1 VTDFNAGLPQMLI
14 GAALGLGL
22 AAAVGFRLFVPFLL
36 VSIAARSGQ
45 VHLAGGFEWLG
56 SDVALV
62 MFGIAALLEIAAYFI
77 PFFDHL
83 LDTVAG
89 PAAVAAG
96 TVLMASTLI
105 DMEPW
110 LRWAVAIVAGGGTSG
125 LLHGATSALRLGSTA
140 TTGGAGNPVFAMF
153 ETGAS
158 TAMTVLALLLP
169 MIAFALVLYLIL
181 RTVRMAGGL
190 FRGIMRRP
198 GRGD

>member
-1 VTDFNAGLPQMLI
+1 MTDFNAGLPQMLI

-22 AAAVGFRLFVPFLL
+22 AAAVGFRVFVPFLL
-36 VSIAARSGQ
+36 VGIAARGGQ

-62 MFGIAALLEIAAYFI
+62 MFGIAAVLEIAAYFI

-83 LDTVAG
+83 LDAVAG

-96 TVLMASTLI
+96 TVLMASALI

-110 LRWAVAIVAGGGTSG
+110 LRWAVAIVAGGGTAG

-158 TAMTVLALLLP
+158 TAMTMLALLLP

-190 FRGIMRRP
+190 FRGGMRRL
-198 GRGD
+198 GRR

>member
-22 AAAVGFRLFVPFLL
+22 AAAVGFRVFVPFLL

-56 SDVALV
+56 TDIALV
-62 MFGIAALLEIAAYFI
+62 MFGIAAVLEIAAYFI

-83 LDTVAG
+83 LDTVSG

-96 TVLMASTLI
+96 TVLMASSLI

-110 LRWAVAIVAGGGTSG
+110 LKWTVAIVAGGGTAG

-158 TAMTVLALLLP
+158 TAMTILALLLP
-169 MIAFALVLYLIL
+169 LIAFVLVLYLIL
-181 RTVRMAGGL
+181 RTIRMAGGL
-190 FRGIMRRP
+190 FRGGMRWLKR
-198 GRGD
+198 R

>member
-1 VTDFNAGLPQMLI
+1 MLI

-22 AAAVGFRLFVPFLL
+22 AAAVGFRVFVPFLL
-36 VSIAARSGQ
+36 VGIAARGGQ

-62 MFGIAALLEIAAYFI
+62 MFGIAAVLEIAAYFI

-110 LRWAVAIVAGGGTSG
+110 LRWAVAIVAGGGTAG

>member
-1 VTDFNAGLPQMLI
+1 MTDFNAGLPQILVGI
-14 GAALGLGL
+14 ALGLGL
-22 AAAVGFRLFVPFLL
+22 AAAVGFRVFVPFLL
-36 VSIAARSGQ
+36 VSIAAHSGQ

-56 SDVALV
+56 SDIALV
-62 MFGIAALLEIAAYFI
+62 MFGIAAVLEIAAYFI

-83 LDTVAG
+83 LDAVAG

-110 LRWAVAIVAGGGTSG
+110 LRWAVAIVAGGGTAG

-140 TTGGAGNPVFAMF
+140 TTAGVGNPVFTMF

-158 TAMTVLALLLP
+158 TAMTILALLLP
-169 MIAFALVLYLIL
+169 TIAFALVLFLIV
-181 RTVRMAGGL
+181 RTVRMVGGL
-190 FRGIMRRP
+190 FRGGFRWLGRR
-198 GRGD
+198 